1 MSRRI
6 LVLACLAVVVLSGCS
21 VVVDDGGERGDADA
35 ISERVGATLDD
46 TETLTA
52 TMIATTD
59 VGNETITERVRLR
72 YQRPQH
78 YNLTWIEA
86 TNASGQPLGN
96 VTGDAV
102 IANGTQLWAYDDA
115 TSRVAWLN
123 GTEPRTLTQLLMPST
138 QFGDNRTFEG
148 TETVGGE
155 DATRISYAIDGSKV
169 SLISGDLDRR
179 SRLAS
184 QMNES
189 TPVEATVWI
198 DRDRWLP
205 IKTRLTVSAF
215 DDDVTITYR
224 YEDIERNVDLPSGS
238 FQPPAD
244 ATRAPPWAEIE
255 GRLGEHGTLAE
266 TNAEAGRPI
275 PSPSVP
281 DGFSFQWGNVST
293 VEGNERALVFYA
305 RDTVGLELARWDN
318 ESIDPLR
325 TGQPV
330 SIGPTEGTFVSLAA
344 GQYVEWTC
352 DGYTYL
358 VSTRAS
364 EEAALAF
371 ARSVGC

>member
-6 LVLACLAVVVLSGCS
+6 LVLACLAVAVLSGCS
-21 VVVDDGGERGDADA
+21 VVVDDGSESGDADA
-35 ISERVGATLDD
+35 ISERIGTTLDD

-86 TNASGQPLGN
+86 TNASGQPLEN

-115 TSRVAWLN
+115 TSRVTWLN
-123 GTEPRTLTQLLMPST
+123 GTEPRTLTELLMPST
-138 QFGDNRTFEG
+138 QFGENLTFEG
-148 TETVGGE
+148 NETVDGE

-169 SLISGDLDRR
+169 SLVTGDPDRQ

-184 QMNES
+184 EMNES

-205 IKTRLTVSAF
+205 IKTRLTMTAF
-215 DDDVTITYR
+215 ENVTITYR

-238 FQPPAD
+238 FQLPAD

-255 GRLGEHGTLAE
+255 ELLGEHETLAE
-266 TNAEAGRPI
+266 TNAETERPI

-281 DGFSFQWGNVST
+281 DGFTFRWGNVST
-293 VEGNERALVFYA
+293 VEGNERTLVFYA

-318 ESIDPLR
+318 ESIDRLK
-325 TGQPV
+325 TGRSV
-330 SIGPTEGTFVSLAA
+330 SIGPTEGTFVSLAQ
-344 GQYVEWTC
+344 GKYVEWTC

-358 VSTRAS
+358 VSTRAG
-364 EEAALAF
+364 EEVALEF